1 MNTELAIRYHQT
13 SVLESL
19 SVDIALDLL
28 NKHHIFSSQPQC
40 LVSLRKLILATDMAF
55 HYDLLTEANA
65 LEDVLSSVNLWDDDE
80 EDLESDI
87 DVSETLSMNAQERRP
102 LSFASSATSNKMTAD
117 DDDTGAS
124 IASPLDA
131 DQRLS
136 FACILLHAADIS
148 NTVRS
153 WPISKQ
159 WSDLIVQEFFRQG
172 DAEKVAGFPV
182 SPGMDRD
189 LATQPSISLK
199 FGDFVV
205 KPYFEAVA
213 GLLPSAR
220 IFVDT
225 LEENRE
231 EWCKL
236 KESPFATSI
245 TNYFNGYLAS
255 RFSMTPVNTK
265 QPIMTRKVSVPAGT
279 VALPPDQSG
288 SSSVKP
294 MPILRA
300 TSHHNILI
308 SSPTTSVSSELRRNS
323 DDHRRRMLKNKQV
336 QT

>member
-1 MNTELAIRYHQT
+1 MKTELAIRYHQT

-28 NKHHIFSSQPQC
+28 KKHHIFHSQLQC
-40 LVSLRKLILATDMAF
+40 LDSLQKLILATDMTF
-55 HYDLLTEANA
+55 HYELLTQANA

-80 EDLESDI
+80 DDLESDI
-87 DVSETLSMNAQERRP
+87 DISETLSMNAQQSRRP
-102 LSFASSATSNKMTAD
+102 WSFASSATSNNDYDTA
-117 DDDTGAS
+117 AS
-124 IASPLDA
+124 SISSPLDA
-131 DQRLS
+131 QQRLS
-136 FACILLHAADIS
+136 FSCILLHAADIS

-159 WSDLIVQEFFRQG
+159 WSDLIVEEFFRQG
-172 DAEKVAGFPV
+172 DAEKAAGFLV

-189 LATQPSISLK
+189 LTTQPSISIK

-205 KPYFEAVA
+205 KPYFEALA
-213 GLLPSAR
+213 GILPRTR

-231 EWCKL
+231 EWRKL
-236 KESPFATSI
+236 KDSPFATSI
-245 TNYFNGYLAS
+245 TNYFNGYLGS
-255 RFSMTPVNTK
+255 RFAMTPVSIK
-265 QPIMTRKVSVPAGT
+265 QPIMTRNVSVPAGT
-279 VALPPDQSG
+279 VALPLEQGG
-288 SSSVKP
+288 SASVKP

-308 SSPTTSVSSELRRNS
+308 SSPTSSVSSELRRNS
-323 DDHRRRMLKNKQV
+323 DDHRRRMLKKKET